1 MEEAV
6 SAGPSNNEP
15 YGEADKGPQSS
26 GDKRNPAGCRK
37 QIDSADRGGL
47 RTGPGD
53 SASQDAIRN
62 TPDLRVSA
70 AVLTESSEPVI
81 PAVLTYVPADESGN
95 GKGCRIAAEKKQT
108 LSKLN
113 TSVKNLLGL
122 NQKVLET
129 PERGIA
135 TPDVYSKNKEN
146 GNTDDM
152 EREALQNAIEL
163 DLNRTASTQHHAYST
178 ACKALKKSQLSHDT
192 TSKLDVY
199 DNSIKS
205 FETQGG
211 FDFQYPS
218 LADKSNVV
226 CRHSESGNNTH
237 QPSCSSIKDQT
248 DIITVEACN
257 FYKLFGAGGHSEIK
271 NKSDDCLISERL
283 NLHKLPSE
291 KTNGGLHQEP
301 LSLPDAQLTGNEGR
315 LSTDGLSNG
324 TSVAASLEDEV
335 SECSKDGSLA
345 GEEGAEISEER
356 RSLPEVC
363 SASSFSEQDD
373 LSYELQQVYRILNGF
388 MLEKHKG
395 ITAPFM
401 NPVSA
406 SQYED
411 YDRRVQQ
418 PMWLRRMEEKFI
430 NREYETITEFVSDF
444 RLMLE
449 NCYRFHGVDHWL
461 SKQAQKLEMML
472 EQKLTLLS
480 RTLREKTSLA
490 MTSKGRY
497 GLDEEKGLVSS
508 SSRRRSVPRSLGA
521 LTTGASE
528 SLMVQALRLE
538 EQQRAKEERRQRE
551 QERKEAEE
559 ATTKELEDWERSL
572 LAQAHPQSM
581 ETLWELP
588 AIGHFLCLAQQAL
601 NLPEIVFF
609 ELERCLLMPRC
620 SSFLAKVMTSLL
632 SQPQRRATLH
642 RRPALTYCS
651 WEAALRQKVK
661 GWYRL
666 MGQAEDVSACAEQLG
681 LCPQFFRVL
690 GKSTPLE
697 ERPFHLLP
705 FYQRVWLLKGLC
717 DWVYETQKEVQDAV
731 LGQPIHECRESIL
744 GYDGREN
751 AYIHFPHFCGA
762 DLRIYCQS
770 PSASPEF
777 PMPAICVRRQD
788 QEEATAKSG
797 EARLTANWC
806 TVAKENCREQR
817 TDDGAENV
825 KEDNDE
831 TGSACIQ
838 APLVKEISLTEGCP
852 NWDNIRVK
860 SESSEDSQ
868 SDKKNNIYNRL
879 SCKEESE
886 EDSKIM
892 KMVHMEVEHNL
903 EIKEEMAF
911 SECVPMNYSNT
922 QSSSGG
928 DQKNCEVNLTSPE
941 TLGSPEFTGLQ
952 PPLSPGEVHSVN
964 NKVPLL
970 AQNSCASCGSH
981 INLHCHQDKHHS
993 RPASPERNGVSPKH
1007 SAQDGLVE
1015 GKGTRMRTK
1024 KKKKKKKKLKE
1035 LGLKEGQNKLG
1046 GVRHNL
1052 SKTSRPDHQ
1061 KAIATAKKKDKRKKR
1076 KSGKKSDSRKT
1087 TAKKRK
1093 TGPKLPAEPTFQLVC
1108 TNLDELRKLIKKTE
1122 EELKELENARKKS
1135 DILPEGFWHVQGKWY
1150 FRRQAVKELHGTLM
1164 RLLNELTPWEPKLVK
1179 AFHRNRAR
1187 LKKDFDDFKKHPEYA
1202 NFVREVWTGEEG
1214 EGDGGK
1220 ECTSAESIT
1229 QTDGAENQDQVL
1241 KRELMTA
1248 GDTRQQGTD
1257 SSVRSRVLKKEF
1269 SSQDG
1274 QKLPSKNPKR
1284 RQSGST
1290 DEEITPRKRN
1300 KTGGSE
1306 EQMSPRPQ
1314 PEMRVGES
1322 KLAIQPLTPE
1332 NSKGSTV
1339 PIFLKGGKPI
1349 QALLAKNVGNKVTLI
1364 SQPSAPASQMS
1375 NKATVLPQAMK
1386 PLTSVQS
1393 TPKSPVQ
1400 VVYKMSNNSCTP
1412 LDLLRKGSG
1421 PVKIAV
1427 QPVLDQ
1433 KTGEKVMQQ
1442 VVILPTNLLIQ
1453 KQLEKDS
1460 QKQKNPGV
1468 PASKTACTLPYPL
1481 SNAHPDDV
1489 SKIPVQQVAPLNDVS
1504 GRGFSSSSV
1513 SNSLH
1518 IMKTPKTEVVAISS
1532 TSTLIGTSVSKTGP
1546 VQCLTQSAVPN
1557 RAIAASAPSES
1568 PSRASDSK
1576 QELKTVCIRDSQS
1589 IHVTTRGGNTGVVK
1603 VQTSSDHSTSSL
1615 PSSPVFTFTPQFQAF
1630 LVSKSSASSTLTP
1643 SGSTCTVAATSPTAF
1658 SLFSGLPFTGLSQ
1671 ISSAISIPVS
1681 VSQAVGTTVNVA
1693 LNQHK
1698 SASLTVQEA
1707 TSKSTALTASR
1718 PSVAMNPA
1726 LPTTQQNTVNIAVS
1740 TASLAKPSKVI
1751 TPTTVVQYANK
1762 LPTKRS
1768 QPEACLE
1775 EQSPLQK
1782 VILVTPPSGI
1792 ASPAP
1797 LSNVSSCTAASTV
1810 QTPRLMFI
1818 TQASAPVRH
1827 PTIGNSKLPEQS
1839 SSTDSPAASQPC
1851 VPTSPQVKD
1860 VKIGLN
1866 IGQAIVNAATDTLQN
1881 IQVIGLL
1888 PDFATRLPEE
1898 PLNQVKRN
1906 NISGL
1911 ESGMKNIHSSPSV
1924 AAVSGLLSAQT
1935 AVSLSG
1941 PSTDASK
1948 STGSTYSKASGC
1960 NDGTHL
1966 SYSTLKAGHFAS
1978 SLLITASKQ
1987 QDISSAS
1994 TSLAC
1999 ALSSTSVG
2007 QTGGSAPK
2015 TALAP
2020 SMSSFIQNDP
2030 TVMNALPARTSV
2042 LASAVNKL
2050 RCPIPLSTK
2059 RLPVSLTS
2067 FTTSQNQPRNVST
2080 PTQIFSTPVPAPR
2093 PACQPTAV
2101 NPLNETSVQQKIV
2114 INTTTPL
2121 APGTQIV
2128 INNTRFIVPSHGL
2141 GPGSHVLLISNPGTS
2156 ATGPQGGSQVAQKS
2170 LSGGSGAVPSG
2181 TPSQK
2186 PEAKVVSTNAHCLN
2200 SPYIPQTSTAL
2211 KVNLSQALPSSQVNS
2226 LGKGIGKSLA
2236 ASSAV
2241 SVVPVSQSV
2250 AAGSTSHHGH
2260 SSAAK
2265 ISTVASLTEG
2275 KGLSVASVQALS
2287 TLVKE
2292 NIAVTAPQTES
2303 LVSSTK
2309 AAGPTNIVTKV
2320 QLTSTVQPVGASVS
2334 RAQVLPTAT
2343 VPPIGIVVSRVQ
2355 SLPVA
2360 KVPPIGSTFNRRQIS
2375 PIATVPPSNNT
2386 VIMAPAQPLRGTGL
2400 EPVRMP
2406 LLLTNSTPMLSTAPL
2421 PASSAA
2427 LLTSASPSK
2436 LMVSPEG
2443 AILNAIRS
2451 PSSNLLPVSKAVAT
2465 VVVTPSSST
2474 GRVLPITMADN
2485 PQTTAEPDKG
2495 RSNN

>member
-1 MEEAV
+1 
-6 SAGPSNNEP
+6 
-15 YGEADKGPQSS
+15 
-26 GDKRNPAGCRK
+26 
-37 QIDSADRGGL
+37 
-47 RTGPGD
+47 
-53 SASQDAIRN
+53 
-62 TPDLRVSA
+62 
-70 AVLTESSEPVI
+70 
-81 PAVLTYVPADESGN
+81 
-95 GKGCRIAAEKKQT
+95 EKKEP
-108 LSKLN
+108 K
-113 TSVKNLLGL
+113 
-122 NQKVLET
+122 
-129 PERGIA
+129 
-135 TPDVYSKNKEN
+135 Y
-146 GNTDDM
+146 
-152 EREALQNAIEL
+152 
-163 DLNRTASTQHHAYST
+163 
-178 ACKALKKSQLSHDT
+178 LKK
-192 TSKLDVY
+192 
-199 DNSIKS
+199 
-205 FETQGG
+205 GG
-211 FDFQYPS
+211 P
-218 LADKSNVV
+218 
-226 CRHSESGNNTH
+226 
-237 QPSCSSIKDQT
+237 
-248 DIITVEACN
+248 
-257 FYKLFGAGGHSEIK
+257 
-271 NKSDDCLISERL
+271 CL
-283 NLHKLPSE
+283 
-291 KTNGGLHQEP
+291 
-301 LSLPDAQLTGNEGR
+301 
-315 LSTDGLSNG
+315 
-324 TSVAASLEDEV
+324 
-335 SECSKDGSLA
+335 
-345 GEEGAEISEER
+345 
-356 RSLPEVC
+356 
-363 SASSFSEQDD
+363 SEQDD

-860 SESSEDSQ
+860 SESSE
-868 SDKKNNIYNRL
+868 
-879 SCKEESE
+879 
-886 EDSKIM
+886 
-892 KMVHMEVEHNL
+892 
-903 EIKEEMAF
+903 
-911 SECVPMNYSNT
+911 
-922 QSSSGG
+922 
-928 DQKNCEVNLTSPE
+928 KNCEVNLTSPE

-1135 DILPEGFWHVQGKWY
+1135 GKWY

-1453 KQLEKDS
+1453 KQLEKD
-1460 QKQKNPGV
+1460 
-1468 PASKTACTLPYPL
+1468 LPYPL

-1658 SLFSGLPFTGLSQ
+1658 SL

-2156 ATGPQGGSQVAQKS
+2156 ATGPQ
-2170 LSGGSGAVPSG
+2170 
-2181 TPSQK
+2181 
-2186 PEAKVVSTNAHCLN
+2186 
-2200 SPYIPQTSTAL
+2200 TSTAL

-2265 ISTVASLTEG
+2265 ISTVASLI
-2275 KGLSVASVQALS
+2275 QALS

-2320 QLTSTVQPVGASVS
+2320 QLTSTVQPVG
-2334 RAQVLPTAT
+2334 
-2343 VPPIGIVVSRVQ
+2343 
-2355 SLPVA
+2355 
-2360 KVPPIGSTFNRRQIS
+2360 
-2375 PIATVPPSNNT
+2375 
-2386 VIMAPAQPLRGTGL
+2386 
-2400 EPVRMP
+2400 
-2406 LLLTNSTPMLSTAPL
+2406 APL

-2495 RSNN
+2495 RS